1 MSNGYVPYLLLTA
14 KEVYKGNN
22 PGQKVTP
29 PGFLRMLLENSKPNV
44 VSSGVDDGSGHIK
57 EVRVKYRPRV
67 RSGATVAV
75 DDCSIQARPAYS
87 EATVGTTLFRKY
99 SYFLDDDTIAKY
111 SADAS
116 RQVQTVQGLPVLTG
130 QITPFMQEQWDL
142 LMEAANAVMG
152 DINKDLL
159 TKQASNF
166 GKNQTTGLTTA
177 KTINFPLD
185 ATNNDLTAGMSG
197 LLADARANEI
207 DLSKCAFV
215 GSGLLDNYI
224 LQQAAKTAAQ
234 NGLNTAAQ
242 ITPNF
247 YQDFYAVS
255 QWGANQFGIFE
266 KDAVQLIDV
275 NRYVGFKAGMKPG
288 GSWFGNIPLPVMD
301 SQGNMIMMRFDIQ
314 MRYIDCPESVA
325 IGDEYVSNVGRGWQI
340 IVSKSFD
347 LFNQP
352 NDMYTSSDRLTGV
365 NGTLRYTA
373 TNS

>member
-29 PGFLRMLLENSKPNV
+29 PGFLRMLLENTKPNV
-44 VSSGVDDGSGHIK
+44 LSTGVDDGTGHIK
-57 EVRVKYRPRV
+57 EVKVKYRPRV
-67 RSGATVAV
+67 RSGATITV

-99 SYFLDDDTIAKY
+99 SYFLDDDTIARY

-116 RQVQTVQGLPVLTG
+116 RQVMKVGSIAYLN

-142 LMEAANAVMG
+142 LMEAANAVLG
-152 DINKDLL
+152 DIDKDLL

-166 GKNQTTGLTTA
+166 GKNQTTGLTST
-177 KTINFPLD
+177 KSMNFPLN

-215 GSGLLDNYI
+215 GSGLIDNYI

-234 NGLNTAAQ
+234 NGLNTALQAM
-242 ITPNF
+242 PNF
-247 YQDFYAVS
+247 YQDYYAAS

-275 NRYVGFKAGMKPG
+275 NRYVGFKGGIRPG
-288 GSWFGNIPLPVMD
+288 GSWFGNMPLPIYD
-301 SQGNMIMMRFDIQ
+301 SQGNMIMMNFDIQ
-314 MRYIDCPESVA
+314 MKYIDCPESVA

-347 LFNQP
+347 LFVQP
-352 NDMYTSSDRLTGV
+352 SDMYSSQDRLTGV

-373 TNS
+373 SNS